1 MKNPNET
8 YRKMG
13 KTSVFPKSIQK
24 IHSNNLDKKVSSYQA
39 RLVTTQ
45 MNFTFIIYKY
55 IRI

>member
-13 KTSVFPKSIQK
+13 KTSVFPKSIQIILIKK
-24 IHSNNLDKKVSSYQA
+24 ISSYQA

-55 IRI
+55 ILI